1 VISMN
6 SHLSNC
12 LMLAINI
19 VLILKPH
26 KVTMSLRLLYF
37 VNGDTEAVLLNAPT
51 LAGTNK
57 VVEDNFG

>member
-1 VISMN
+1 MISMN
-6 SHLSNC
+6 SHPSNC

-19 VLILKPH
+19 VLILQPH

-37 VNGDTEAVLLNAPT
+37 VNDDTAVLLNAPT